1 MTAAPGPA
9 RGADPGKRPPL
20 RMLFVNSGILGHA
33 AVAGLFVDVA
43 RRIPG
48 LDATHINLSDD
59 LTLAERAIRRVLSLP
74 WSPKTGWAG
83 NLDLRRWRQEL
94 NVGLLAR
101 RRIAAAERA
110 GHYDMMHFHTQATA
124 YACLGRLR
132 TAPAIVSIDATQQ
145 IASLEAT
152 SAIGRMSYAPNMIH
166 DGRVF
171 RAAAAIT
178 VTSEWA
184 AKDLR
189 AHYPECSERVH
200 VMPYPVQVWGRPEWM
215 AERAGRATSR
225 RVSPTRVLFI
235 GGDFPRKGGFDL
247 LEAWR
252 VGRFADRAVLDLVTD
267 WPIAAADLPQGVGVV
282 RGIRPHTSA
291 WTELWRQ
298 ADVFAM
304 PTRHEAFGLVFQEA
318 AAAGLPVLATA
329 INAVPEI
336 VLDGV
341 TGLLVAPGD
350 HEGLVAGLRA
360 LVDDPTRRERLGRA
374 AMHRVRADASP
385 EQYAARLATV
395 ISRITTI

>member
-1 MTAAPGPA
+1 M
-9 RGADPGKRPPL
+9 

-33 AVAGLFVDVA
+33 AVAGLFLDVA

-59 LTLAERAIRRVLSLP
+59 LTFAERAVRRVLSLP
-74 WSPKTGWAG
+74 FSPKTGWAG

-94 NVGLLAR
+94 NVGLMAR

-110 GHYDMMHFHTQATA
+110 GPVRHDALPHAGDRLCQPAPPADHARDRVDRRDTA
-124 YACLGRLR
+124 DR
-132 TAPAIVSIDATQQ
+132 
-145 IASLEAT
+145 EARGHVDDR
-152 SAIGRMSYAPNMIH
+152 ADVVRPNIIH
-166 DGRVF
+166 DGHIF

-184 AKDLR
+184 ARDLR

-200 VMPYPVQVWGRPEWM
+200 VMPYPVQAWGRPEWI
-215 AERAGRATSR
+215 AERAERATR
-225 RVSPTRVLFI
+225 PRVSPTRVLFM

-252 VGRFADRAVLDLVTD
+252 AGRFADRAVLDLVTD
-267 WPIAAADLPQGVGVV
+267 WPIAAADLPPGARVV

-291 WTELWRQ
+291 WIEMWRQ

-304 PTRHEAFGLVFQEA
+304 PTRHEAFGLVYQEA
-318 AAAGLPVLATA
+318 AAAGLPVLATG

-336 VLDGV
+336 VQDGA
-341 TGLLVAPGD
+341 TGLLVSPDDRARAGGRPSRAHRRSEPSRTAGPGGD
-350 HEGLVAGLRA
+350 EPRA
-360 LVDDPTRRERLGRA
+360 R
-374 AMHRVRADASP
+374 
-385 EQYAARLATV
+385 
-395 ISRITTI
+395 